1 MWEFC
6 CKLDTNRMNLT
17 AKTRRFLL
25 LFLLCVLFT
34 SMAAPA
40 AFAQGCA
47 MCYTSAAA
55 ASAAAMRSL
64 NIGIL
69 VLLLPPLAMF
79 IGILTYT
86 IRRAQP

>member
-1 MWEFC
+1 MGC
-6 CKLDTNRMNLT
+6 SGRIYLTNSI
-17 AKTRRFLL
+17 RRFVFLI
-25 LFLLCVLFT
+25 LLCALCV
-34 SMAAPA
+34 SVASPSAC
-40 AFAQGCA
+40 AQGCA

-86 IRRAQP
+86 VRRAHN

>member
-1 MWEFC
+1 
-6 CKLDTNRMNLT
+6 
-17 AKTRRFLL
+17 
-25 LFLLCVLFT
+25 
-34 SMAAPA
+34 
-40 AFAQGCA
+40 

-79 IGILTYT
+79 IGILTYA
-86 IRRAQP
+86 IRRTQP

>member
-1 MWEFC
+1 MTPRTIF
-6 CKLDTNRMNLT
+6 
-17 AKTRRFLL
+17 RRLVPL
-25 LFLLCVLFT
+25 ALLCVLCA
-34 SMAAPA
+34 SVASPS

-55 ASAAAMRSL
+55 ASAAAIRSL

-79 IGILTYT
+79 IGILTYAL
-86 IRRAQP
+86 RRAQP

>member
-1 MWEFC
+1 MAR
-6 CKLDTNRMNLT
+6 TTTTQR
-17 AKTRRFLL
+17 L
-25 LFLLCVLFT
+25 LFLALLCVLCGSVT
-34 SMAAPA
+34 STS

-55 ASAAAMRSL
+55 AGAAAMRSL

-69 VLLLPPLAMF
+69 ILLLPPLALF
-79 IGILTYT
+79 VGILTYA